1 MLFRQEVIAA
11 IAAGEVTVAF
21 RAWKRPTVRAGGT
34 LITAAGQ
41 LAIDEVSVI
50 DPAQITDADARR
62 AGAADA
68 AAIRAML
75 RTGEGRQV
83 YRVAFHLLGED
94 PRVALREQAD
104 LDGDELA
111 ALVAKLAAMDARSPI
126 GPWTAATLEAIAA
139 HPATVSTV
147 LAEAL
152 GQDRQELK
160 VRIRRLKA
168 LGLTESLGT
177 GYRLSPRGE
186 VVLAAL
192 G

>member
-1 MLFRQEVIAA
+1 MLFRKEAIDA

-34 LITAAGQ
+34 LLTAAGQ
-41 LAIDEVSVI
+41 LAIDDVAVV
-50 DPAQITDADARR
+50 DPERISDADARR

-68 AAIRAML
+68 AAVRATL
-75 RTGEGRQV
+75 RTGEDRQV

-94 PRVALREQAD
+94 PRVALRQRAD
-104 LDGDELA
+104 LDDGELA

-126 GPWTAATLEAIAA
+126 GPWTTATLEAIAT

-177 GYRLSPRGE
+177 GYRLSPRGA